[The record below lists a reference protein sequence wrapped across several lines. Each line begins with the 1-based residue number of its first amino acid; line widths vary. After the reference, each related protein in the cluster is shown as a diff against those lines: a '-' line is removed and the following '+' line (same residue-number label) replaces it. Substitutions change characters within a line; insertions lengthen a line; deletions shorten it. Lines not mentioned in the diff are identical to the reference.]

1 MGQYQ
6 GALVSFGGWEGL
18 ERPRFVS
25 SLQKKC
31 LTGKCVYIVIKTLD
45 LYVALDFHIY
55 SGLMPPLMR
64 A

>member
-1 MGQYQ
+1 MNQCQ

-18 ERPRFVS
+18 ERPRSVS
-25 SLQKKC
+25 SSQKKC
-31 LTGKCVYIVIKTLD
+31 LRGRCIYIVTKTLD

-64 A
+64 V

>member
-1 MGQYQ
+1 MDQYQ

-18 ERPRFVS
+18 ERPRSVS
-25 SLQKKC
+25 SSQNKC
-31 LTGKCVYIVIKTLD
+31 LEGKCIYVVITVLD

-55 SGLMPPLMR
+55 SGLMPPPMR